1 MDNHKGRKDTLRR
14 NIKLVA
20 AFLAVML
27 ILLTGCMGGGKSEP
41 GGGGSGGGGSG
52 GRTSASGLDISQR
65 VELQFYMLGDAPVDL
80 PLIEAEINK
89 MLVEDLNATVKFNFT
104 TWTDWEQKYR
114 LLLTSGQP
122 VDLIFTAEW
131 TQYQAYAKN
140 GAFLALDDL
149 LPKVAPKLYAFV
161 PQEMWDAVRIDG
173 KIQTVPAT
181 WKEYVTFGNVWRED
195 LREKYNLPIPDSLE
209 NVEKYLAGIKQ
220 NEPDMI
226 PLAANGL
233 FHTPG
238 YYDFKYEP
246 AGVASYGFPYG
257 LYIPYDDPS
266 NVQQFWGSERHLEDL
281 LVMKRWMDNG
291 YISRNVLTTQDTAHT
306 MLVTGKSALM
316 MGDNPNRWNSTNQDM
331 KSTHPD
337 WELGYYPYPLKKG
350 YATPVHPIHNG
361 FAIPISSQNP
371 ERALAFYEL
380 MVTDKRYNWLTQYG
394 IEGTHF
400 QVTEDGYYEGLSDS
414 FKREG
419 MNGWAWRNPEY
430 MLFDESFEA
439 VNEIFHELDKIAKP
453 DIFTGF
459 AEDWTPYQA
468 ERAAL
473 EQVRQQYLHPL
484 EVGLVDDVEAGLRTF
499 MEKAKEAG
507 LETIQK
513 SYTEQWLNY
522 LKEAGIQ

>member
-1 MDNHKGRKDTLRR
+1 
-14 NIKLVA
+14 
-20 AFLAVML
+20 
-27 ILLTGCMGGGKSEP
+27 
-41 GGGGSGGGGSG
+41 
-52 GRTSASGLDISQR
+52 
-65 VELQFYMLGDAPVDL
+65 MLGDAPVDL
-80 PLIEAEINK
+80 PIIEAEINK
-89 MLVEDLNATVKFNFT
+89 MALEELNATVKFNYT

-140 GAFLALDDL
+140 GAFMALDDL
-149 LPKVAPKLYAFV
+149 LPKAAPTLYEFV

-195 LREKYNLPIPDSLE
+195 LRQKYDLPIPDSIENIEAYLE
-209 NVEKYLAGIKQ
+209 GIKQ

-226 PLAANGL
+226 PLAGNGL

-257 LYIPYDDPS
+257 LLIPYDDPS
-266 NVQQFWGSERHLEDL
+266 NVQHFWGSDQHLEDL
-281 LVMKRWMDNG
+281 KRMKDWMDKG
-291 YISRNVLTTQDTAHT
+291 YFSRNVLTTQDTAHT
-306 MLVTGKSALM
+306 MLDTGKSALM
-316 MGDNPNRWNSTNQDM
+316 LGDNPNRWNSTNQAM
-331 KSTHPD
+331 KANHPD
-337 WELGYYPYPLKKG
+337 WDLGYYPYPYKKG

-361 FAIPISSQNP
+361 FAIPISSQHP
-371 ERALAFYEL
+371 ERALAFYEK

-400 QVTEDGYYEGLSDS
+400 QVTDAGHYENLSPS
-414 FKREG
+414 FNRES
-419 MNGWAWRNPEY
+419 MNGWAWRNPEF
-430 MLFDESFEA
+430 MLFDESFDA
-439 VNEIFHELDKIAKP
+439 VNEIFEELDKIAKP

-484 EVGLVDDVEAGLRTF
+484 EVGLVDDVEGGLNTF
-499 MEKAKEAG
+499 MEKAREAG
-507 LETIQK
+507 LDKIQQAF
-513 SYTEQWLNY
+513 TEQWLQY
-522 LKEAGIQ
+522 LKESNIE